1 MNDTKLDEI
10 ITILRSIILQNQS
23 QNIYES
29 KMVNGLKFEN
39 NIISFTLELLPEQ
52 LKQSES
58 IKKFIQEK
66 LYVVD
71 DVKKVEI
78 ILTSHKTSK
87 NDSNINKPLRPAKNI
102 IAVASGKGGV
112 GKSTTAINVALS
124 LSKLNCNVNPF
135 FFKTCGTSLSFVLIC
150 VSFYIF
156 VLLFKKVPCYLCH
169 PFSMQM

>member
-23 QNIYES
+23 QNIYEN

-66 LYVVD
+66 LYVID

-78 ILTSHKTSK
+78 ILTSHKTKK
-87 NDSNINKPLRPAKNI
+87 NE
-102 IAVASGKGGV
+102 
-112 GKSTTAINVALS
+112 
-124 LSKLNCNVNPF
+124 F
-135 FFKTCGTSLSFVLIC
+135 
-150 VSFYIF
+150 
-156 VLLFKKVPCYLCH
+156 
-169 PFSMQM
+169 

>member
-1 MNDTKLDEI
+1 MNDTKLEEI
-10 ITILRSIILQNQS
+10 ITILRSIVLQDQS

-29 KMVNGLKFEN
+29 KMVNSLKFEN

-78 ILTSHKTSK
+78 ILTSHKTNK
-87 NDSNINKPLRPAKNI
+87 NDTNINKPLRPAKNI

-124 LSKLNCNVNPF
+124 LSKFN
-135 FFKTCGTSLSFVLIC
+135 
-150 VSFYIF
+150 
-156 VLLFKKVPCYLCH
+156 
-169 PFSMQM
+169 